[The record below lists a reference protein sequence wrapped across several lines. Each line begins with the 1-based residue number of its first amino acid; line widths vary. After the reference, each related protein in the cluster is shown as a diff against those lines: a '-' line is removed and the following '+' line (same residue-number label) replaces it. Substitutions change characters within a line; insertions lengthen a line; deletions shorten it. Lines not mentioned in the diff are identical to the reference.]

1 MILAFVSFFIYCALL
16 VGWIIMLAFVRYVE
30 KKDPETCYSSEKNHF
45 RLGYLLLY
53 IMLAIAMYGNFNKNI
68 RVTMLILTIS
78 VLNFAIYL
86 AFLITKK
93 FTQSEKTKKDMLP
106 KWKKARSVLMFLYSV
121 SLFVSIVI
129 CFIMNEVAT
138 K

>member
-16 VGWIIMLAFVRYVE
+16 VGWIIMLAFIRYVE

-68 RVTMLILTIS
+68 RVTMRILTIS

-86 AFLITKK
+86 AFLITKE
-93 FTQSEKTKKDMLP
+93 FTQSEKNEEGHATKMEKGAFCFDNFIL
-106 KWKKARSVLMFLYSV
+106 SV
-121 SLFVSIVI
+121 VI
-129 CFIMNEVAT
+129 CFDCDMLYYE
-138 K
+138 

>member
-1 MILAFVSFFIYCALL
+1 
-16 VGWIIMLAFVRYVE
+16 
-30 KKDPETCYSSEKNHF
+30 
-45 RLGYLLLY
+45 
-53 IMLAIAMYGNFNKNI
+53 
-68 RVTMLILTIS
+68 MLILTIS

-86 AFLITKK
+86 AFLITKE

-106 KWKKARSVLMFLYSV
+106 KWKKARSVLIILYSV